1 MSNFSASAIAH
12 PNIALIKY
20 WGNRDHDLRIPENG
34 SISFNLD
41 GLYTK
46 TKVTFDPSLEKD
58 SLEINGQTIGN
69 SELKRVSQFL
79 RLVNEIS
86 GKHYFANVSSENNFP
101 IAAGIAS
108 SAAAFAAL
116 SLAASKALGLDL
128 SEKDLSRLARRGS
141 GSACRSIPDG
151 FVEWKPGR
159 SDEDSFAASIAPASH
174 WDLVDIIAV
183 VKGKHKS
190 VGSTAGH
197 ALAHTSPI
205 QKARVADAPRRLDI
219 GRNAILKKDFLA
231 LAEIVE
237 IDSNLMHAVMMT
249 SNPSLIYWEPATISI
264 MKSIPELRQAGIPVC
279 YTLDAG
285 PNVHVIVESKYV
297 KKIKETLKEFA
308 EIENFLIATVGGPAK
323 VIKD

>member
-1 MSNFSASAIAH
+1 MSNISASAIAH

-20 WGNRDHDLRIPENG
+20 WGNRDHELRIPENG

-46 TKVTFDPSLEKD
+46 TKVTFDPSIEND
-58 SLEINGQTIGN
+58 FLEINGQSIGN

-86 GKHYFANVSSENNFP
+86 GKHYFAKVASENNFP

-116 SLAASKALGLDL
+116 SLAATKAIGLDL
-128 SEKDLSRLARRGS
+128 SEKELSRLARRGS

-159 SDEDSFAASIAPASH
+159 TDEDSFAVSIAPSSH
-174 WDLVDIIAV
+174 WDLIDVIAV

-219 GRNAILKKDFLA
+219 GRNAILKKDFSA

-237 IDSNLMHAVMMT
+237 VDSNLMHAVMMT
-249 SNPSLIYWEPATISI
+249 SNPSLIYWEPATVTI
-264 MKSIPELRQAGIPVC
+264 MKTIPELRQAGLPAC

-297 KKIKETLKEFA
+297 KKIEETLKELA
-308 EIENFLIATVGGPAK
+308 GIEKILIARVGGPAK
-323 VIKD
+323 AIKE

>member
-159 SDEDSFAASIAPASH
+159 SDEDSFAASIAPALH